1 MINHIGSKATA
12 GGTRNPKLPFSKASD
27 VQLRMLEVSA
37 ELTPTLM
44 IVPRPKHPKMDG
56 WKRNFLL
63 RQTAY
68 FEGRWLLVS
77 GRVLFSKKNPDVEVL
92 GTRVRSL

>member
-1 MINHIGSKATA
+1 MPNDIGTMINHIGSKATA

-56 WKRNFLL
+56 WKRNFLWDGL
-63 RQTAY
+63 FSGAM
-68 FEGRWLLVS
+68 LVS
-77 GRVLFSKKNPDVEVL
+77 GSVL
-92 GTRVRSL
+92 